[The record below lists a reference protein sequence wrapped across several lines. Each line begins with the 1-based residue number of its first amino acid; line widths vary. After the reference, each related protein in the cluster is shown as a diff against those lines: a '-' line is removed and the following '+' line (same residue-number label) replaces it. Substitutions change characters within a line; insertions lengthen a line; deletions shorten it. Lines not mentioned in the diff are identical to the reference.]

1 MVTTA
6 QRIKKIRARRRVERM
21 HELRL
26 LLPDVR
32 LASVRR
38 RLAKQASHLNQV
50 AEADTQRWIEAVAD
64 PSASGNANRR

>member
-1 MVTTA
+1 
-6 QRIKKIRARRRVERM
+6 M